1 MSLCCKWWAL
11 AAVCFGVIMIVV
23 DGTAVVVALPTIK
36 GDLGF
41 SNASLVWVVNAY
53 MVAFAGCLLLSG
65 RLGDLFGH
73 RRLFL
78 YGLMIFTAASLGCAV
93 PHSSEQFVAARALQ
107 GVAGAV
113 VATAALALIVNMF
126 EGPSER
132 AKALGIFGFAC
143 SGGGAVG
150 LLLSGVLTNMGSWH
164 WIFLVNIPIG
174 LVVCALGVVLLP
186 GAHTGEAKQPID
198 IVGAIAITTS
208 LMVAV
213 YAVVDA
219 STAGWLSAQTLILL
233 LIAMALLALFIGIEA
248 RAQAPLMP
256 VGVFRMHNL
265 AISCVVRGL
274 FSAGGSAGIFVSL
287 YMQGVLG
294 YDPLHVGL
302 AFLPSNLIM
311 GAFSLGLSAR
321 IAIRFGIKGPL
332 AIGVGVVG
340 VGILLFARAPVGGS
354 VVVDVLPG
362 LVLLGVGSGVSLSP
376 LLVAGM
382 EGVPRSESGLV
393 SGVVSTCSVMGGAL
407 GLAVLASGSAIRTKG
422 LLAAGMELP
431 AALNGGY
438 HLAFLI
444 GAASLIG
451 AAVLATAFLHP
462 YCGPL
467 APDARA
473 TEA

>member
-1 MSLCCKWWAL
+1 
-11 AAVCFGVIMIVV
+11 MIVV

-41 SNASLVWVVNAY
+41 SDASLVWVVNAY

-78 YGLMIFTAASLGCAV
+78 SGLMIFTVASLGCAV
-93 PHSSEQFVAARALQ
+93 PHSWEQFVVARALQ

-126 EGPSER
+126 EGPVER
-132 AKALGIFGFAC
+132 AKALGIYGFAC
-143 SGGGAVG
+143 SGGGAAG
-150 LLLSGVLTNMGSWH
+150 LLLGGVLTSVVSWH

-186 GAHTGEAKQPID
+186 GVRIGEAKQPLD
-198 IVGAIAITTS
+198 IVGAITITTS

-219 STAGWLSAQTLILL
+219 STVGLLSAQTLIRL
-233 LIAMALLALFIGIEA
+233 LIAMAFLALFVGIEA

-256 VGVFRMHNL
+256 AGVFQMHNL
-265 AISCVVRGL
+265 AISCVVRAL
-274 FSAGGSAGIFVSL
+274 FSAGASTGIFVAL
-287 YMQGVLG
+287 YVQEVLG

-321 IAIRFGIKGPL
+321 IAIRFGVKRPL

-340 VGILLFARAPVGGS
+340 VGFLLFARAPVVGS

-382 EGVPRSESGLV
+382 EGVPQSESGLV
-393 SGVVSTCSVMGGAL
+393 SGVVSTCSTMGGTL
-407 GLAVLASGSAIRTKG
+407 GLAVLASGAAIRTKR

-431 AALNGGY
+431 AALNDGY

-444 GAASLIG
+444 GAFWAIG
-451 AAVLATAFLHP
+451 AAALALAFLHP
-462 YCGPL
+462 HCRQL
-467 APDARA
+467 APDVRV